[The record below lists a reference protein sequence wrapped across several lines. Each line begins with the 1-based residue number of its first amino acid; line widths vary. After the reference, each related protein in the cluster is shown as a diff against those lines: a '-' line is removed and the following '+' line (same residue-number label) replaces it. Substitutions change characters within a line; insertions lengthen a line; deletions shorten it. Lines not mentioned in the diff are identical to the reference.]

1 MDQKPELI
9 PFYLDKKEF
18 DKDVKALEDI
28 KPILRWITSVYESL
42 DNTSKL
48 LSTDIYNAAITYYR
62 NIKLISQQ
70 NVAGTTS
77 TYKDLSSQF
86 PGRSSAIPE
95 ENRDLD
101 LPNNL

>member
-18 DKDVKALEDI
+18 DKDVKAREDI
-28 KPILRWITSVYESL
+28 KPILRRITSVYESL

-62 NIKLISQQ
+62 SQQ

-77 TYKDLSSQF
+77 TYKDLSSKF

-101 LPNNL
+101 LPNDL